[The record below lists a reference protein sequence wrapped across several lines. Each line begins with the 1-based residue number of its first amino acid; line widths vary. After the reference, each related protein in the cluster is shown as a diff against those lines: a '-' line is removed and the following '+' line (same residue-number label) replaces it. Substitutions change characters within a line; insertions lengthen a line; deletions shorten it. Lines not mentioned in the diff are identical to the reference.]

1 VFGAKHCRRYFAPSL
16 QTSAGTTVTPTDA
29 VGVAEAEEVAEA
41 DAELEVEAVA
51 EAEAVPEADAEA
63 DAEAEAVAGG
73 ETSAV
78 WMGAVCLL
86 HAAPAA
92 TAARSWSR
100 ACGRITL
107 PAYFK
112 KKNATD
118 RAPVRLRAERRQNVE
133 ELDCFHRRVGGPRGL
148 LGRRR
153 IERIERVIG
162 LERHVGLQ
170 RILGVERLQ
179 RIVGL
184 ERHVRL
190 QRIERF
196 VLAVLLL
203 EQALLL
209 LSDVG

>member
-1 VFGAKHCRRYFAPSL
+1 
-16 QTSAGTTVTPTDA
+16 
-29 VGVAEAEEVAEA
+29 
-41 DAELEVEAVA
+41 
-51 EAEAVPEADAEA
+51 PEADAEA

-162 LERHVGLQ
+162 LQ